1 MELQFIGATVDVTGS
16 MTLLRNSQGQILIDS
31 GLYQGLD
38 EVVKRNKTPLPFKIE
53 EIDAIIITHA
63 HLDHSGF
70 IPRLVNLGFRGVIYC
85 TKPTMKLARII
96 MADSAN
102 IFDKNKHSLMH
113 GFYLPK
119 DVTTASSLFKTKNYH
134 EPFEVLGMTVEF
146 FSAGHILG
154 AASVLIKGDKT
165 IVFSGDLGRTNDPL
179 IGAPENCPASDIV
192 VMESTY
198 GGRVRKGVLEDEL
211 KDFLQKIK
219 KESKVGIIASF
230 AVARAE
236 MLITMI
242 HKYYTENPEEK
253 IRLVIDS
260 PMMVNANNVYKE
272 FAELTK
278 LPNELKAALTEVEI
292 IEHVRQWESISK
304 KEGPL
309 IVITSSGMVSGG
321 RIFRYL
327 QNWQNDKNAC
337 LFLPGYQGEGTTGR
351 LLSTGERVFTNDE
364 GEQINWHGEV
374 VTSEAFSSHADQS
387 ELIGWLK
394 HVDPLTQIIL
404 NHGEL
409 ESKLEFQ
416 KKLTSLGFKNVELA
430 KS

>member
-211 KDFLQKIK
+211 KDFL
-219 KESKVGIIASF
+219 
-230 AVARAE
+230 
-236 MLITMI
+236 
-242 HKYYTENPEEK
+242 
-253 IRLVIDS
+253 
-260 PMMVNANNVYKE
+260 
-272 FAELTK
+272 K
-278 LPNELKAALTEVEI
+278 L
-292 IEHVRQWESISK
+292 
-304 KEGPL
+304 
-309 IVITSSGMVSGG
+309 
-321 RIFRYL
+321 
-327 QNWQNDKNAC
+327 
-337 LFLPGYQGEGTTGR
+337 
-351 LLSTGERVFTNDE
+351 
-364 GEQINWHGEV
+364 
-374 VTSEAFSSHADQS
+374 
-387 ELIGWLK
+387 
-394 HVDPLTQIIL
+394 
-404 NHGEL
+404 
-409 ESKLEFQ
+409 
-416 KKLTSLGFKNVELA
+416 
-430 KS
+430 